1 MTLEPSRTDSGW
13 FQVSRKIPRSLAAF
27 SGRIETAGICL
38 LTRSANHRN
47 HKKSRAIMIS
57 SWIPYTEREIFKRI
71 TPFKRAGV
79 FASGW
84 LNRNLYS
91 GDSMMNRG
99 SILVR

>member
-1 MTLEPSRTDSGW
+1 
-13 FQVSRKIPRSLAAF
+13 
-27 SGRIETAGICL
+27 
-38 LTRSANHRN
+38 
-47 HKKSRAIMIS
+47 MIS